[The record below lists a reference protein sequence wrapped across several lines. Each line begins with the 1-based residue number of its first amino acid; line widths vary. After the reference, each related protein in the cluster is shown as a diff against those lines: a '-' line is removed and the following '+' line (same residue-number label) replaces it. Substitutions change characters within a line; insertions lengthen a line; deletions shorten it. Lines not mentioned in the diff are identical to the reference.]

1 MSHRSWVYYDTCDQ
15 DCKRLA
21 ELECEAADLR
31 QQVATFAI
39 AAEILASLCGSPVR
53 IVERHYGP
61 EVYGPDYQWVAMA
74 AAYAIA
80 EEYGEDWWDAF
91 DEEPVAA

>member
-1 MSHRSWVYYDTCDQ
+1 MSQDDWVYYDTCYEN
-15 DCKRLA
+15 CERLVVV
-21 ELECEAADLR
+21 EGEAAELR

-53 IVERHYGP
+53 IVDRHYGP
-61 EVYGPDYQWVAMA
+61 EVYGPGYQWVAMA

-80 EEYGEDWWDAF
+80 EAYGDTWWDAF